1 MENLK
6 LIKKIANNFHKTT
19 DFDYDD
25 LFQEASIAY
34 LKAMKSYDPN
44 KGAISTH
51 CWTSITNHL
60 KNYLKEEKKWYV
72 PLCDIETAKKES
84 ISNTPFWESLSND
97 AQGISKIILES
108 PQKFVY
114 LTTENA
120 CKRIKTM
127 LIEQG
132 WSEKKVNKG
141 IYDLVKACN

>member
-6 LIKKIANNFHKTT
+6 LIQRIAWNFHNSTGLE
-19 DFDYDD
+19 FDD

-34 LKAMKSYDPN
+34 LKAMKSYESN

-51 CWTSITNHL
+51 CWNLITNHL
-60 KNYLKEEKKWYV
+60 KNYLKEEKKWYD

-84 ISNTPFWESLSND
+84 ISNTPFSENLSND
-97 AQGISKIILES
+97 AQGIAKLILES
-108 PQKFVY
+108 PQRFVY
-114 LTTENA
+114 LTTEDA
-120 CKRIKTM
+120 CKCIKTM

-132 WSEKKVNKG
+132 WSEKKANKG

>member
-6 LIKKIANNFHKTT
+6 LIQRIAWNFHNSTGLE
-19 DFDYDD
+19 FDD

-34 LKAMKSYDPN
+34 LKAMKSYDSN

-51 CWTSITNHL
+51 CWASITNHL
-60 KNYLKEEKKWYV
+60 KNYLKEEKKWYD

-84 ISNTPFWESLSND
+84 ISNTPFWENLSND
-97 AQGISKIILES
+97 AQGIAKLILES
-108 PQKFVY
+108 SQRFVY
-114 LTTENA
+114 LTTEDA